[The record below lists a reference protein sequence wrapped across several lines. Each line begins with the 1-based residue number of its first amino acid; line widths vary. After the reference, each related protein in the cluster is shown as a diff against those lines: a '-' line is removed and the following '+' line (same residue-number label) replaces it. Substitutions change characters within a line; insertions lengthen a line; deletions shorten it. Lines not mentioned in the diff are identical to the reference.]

1 LYFYHI
7 NVKAKFH
14 FLKSILLDL
23 KIKIINAKQ
32 VTRISIVHPTM
43 NYTNKWNK
51 IILVDDDVVTNHV
64 HKKLINH
71 LGFEGEVVSLPDG
84 SQAMNYISSS
94 IEKPQP
100 RKRGEKELVLLDL
113 HMPKTNGWNFLQQF
127 MKFDKRTKNKFRI
140 VMISSSIHPDDI
152 DPITKIPE
160 IQEYII
166 KPISVD
172 HMKKLIYG

>member
-1 LYFYHI
+1 
-7 NVKAKFH
+7 
-14 FLKSILLDL
+14 
-23 KIKIINAKQ
+23 
-32 VTRISIVHPTM
+32 M
-43 NYTNKWNK
+43 NYTNKWNR

-64 HKKLINH
+64 HKKLISH
-71 LGFEGEVVSLPDG
+71 LGFDGEVISLPDG
-84 SQAMNYISSS
+84 SQAMNYISSN

-100 RKRGEKELVLLDL
+100 RKRGEKQLVLLDL

-127 MKFDKRTKNKFRI
+127 MKFDKRTKNKFKI

>member
-1 LYFYHI
+1 
-7 NVKAKFH
+7 
-14 FLKSILLDL
+14 
-23 KIKIINAKQ
+23 
-32 VTRISIVHPTM
+32 
-43 NYTNKWNK
+43 
-51 IILVDDDVVTNHV
+51 
-64 HKKLINH
+64 
-71 LGFEGEVVSLPDG
+71 
-84 SQAMNYISSS
+84 
-94 IEKPQP
+94 
-100 RKRGEKELVLLDL
+100 
-113 HMPKTNGWNFLQQF
+113 